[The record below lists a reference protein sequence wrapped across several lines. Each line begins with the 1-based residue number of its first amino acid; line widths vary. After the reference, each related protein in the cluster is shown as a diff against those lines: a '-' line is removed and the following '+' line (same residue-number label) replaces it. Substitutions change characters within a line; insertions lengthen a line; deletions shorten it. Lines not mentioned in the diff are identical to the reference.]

1 MGNAPPSR
9 GAAASLSRGELGAVV
24 AIVLMLRRWA
34 RSSWR
39 GVFAYA
45 RSWRSSC
52 LRTCGHYDGG
62 TGSRHEGASSLWRGW
77 PIRRADLPLPRA
89 GLSIRR
95 AGSPLRKSNLPLR
108 RAGSPL
114 RRGDLPLRRGDLR
127 QECHKSGDNVMKNET
142 GRVYGIF
149 RSVFPAG
156 IPRIACLYSGCF
168 EIRYIIARFAASGH
182 RFCRCRRPC
191 LGLWGRFAHQLLGSL
206 AVGSVCPSVL
216 GSSAFRVGPSIGFGV
231 ARPIGFWVV
240 WLVSPPI
247 ILRDGSARQPLDRS
261 ACRPEHWAVGPIWPL
276 ALGLAGQSALG
287 PAGHQLLGLN
297 PRSRRA
303 LPTTQRLER
312 LIAAAPNMGE
322 SCHPNSG

>member
-9 GAAASLSRGELGAVV
+9 GAAASLSRGEFGAVV

-77 PIRRADLPLPRA
+77 PIRRADLPLP
-89 GLSIRR
+89 
-95 AGSPLRKSNLPLR
+95 

-240 WLVSPPI
+240 WLVS
-247 ILRDGSARQPLDRS
+247 LRDGSARQPLDRS

>member
-89 GLSIRR
+89 GSSIRR

-108 RAGSPL
+108 RA
-114 RRGDLPLRRGDLR
+114 DLR

-216 GSSAFRVGPSIGFGV
+216 GSSAFRVGPSISFGV

-247 ILRDGSARQPLDRS
+247 ILRDGSARQPVDRS

>member
-24 AIVLMLRRWA
+24 ALVLMLRRWA

-89 GLSIRR
+89 
-95 AGSPLRKSNLPLR
+95 
-108 RAGSPL
+108 
-114 RRGDLPLRRGDLR
+114 DLPLRRGGLR
-127 QECHKSGDNVMKNET
+127 PECHKSGDNVMKNET

-216 GSSAFRVGPSIGFGV
+216 GSSAFRVGPSISFGV

-240 WLVSPPI
+240 WLVSPLI

>member
-1 MGNAPPSR
+1 MGNALPSR

-77 PIRRADLPLPRA
+77 PIRRAD
-89 GLSIRR
+89 
-95 AGSPLRKSNLPLR
+95 LPLR

-191 LGLWGRFAHQLLGSL
+191 LGLWGRFVHQLLGSL

-216 GSSAFRVGPSIGFGV
+216 GSSAFRVGPSVSFGA

-240 WLVSPPI
+240 WLVSPLI

>member
-1 MGNAPPSR
+1 MGNALPSR

-24 AIVLMLRRWA
+24 AIVLMLRRWV

-62 TGSRHEGASSLWRGW
+62 TGSRHEGASSSWRGW

-89 GLSIRR
+89 GSSIRR
-95 AGSPLRKSNLPLR
+95 AGSPLRKSN
-108 RAGSPL
+108 
-114 RRGDLPLRRGDLR
+114 LPLRRGDLR

-149 RSVFPAG
+149 RSVLPAG

-216 GSSAFRVGPSIGFGV
+216 GSSAFRVGPSVSFGA

-240 WLVSPPI
+240 WLVSPLI

>member
-77 PIRRADLPLPRA
+77 
-89 GLSIRR
+89 
-95 AGSPLRKSNLPLR
+95 
-108 RAGSPL
+108 PL

-182 RFCRCRRPC
+182 RFCRCRRPSVP
-191 LGLWGRFAHQLLGSL
+191 RSLGSIRPS
-206 AVGSVCPSVL
+206 ASGIVG
-216 GSSAFRVGPSIGFGV
+216 RWIGLPICFGV
-231 ARPIGFWVV
+231 IG
-240 WLVSPPI
+240 L
-247 ILRDGSARQPLDRS
+247 
-261 ACRPEHWAVGPIWPL
+261 
-276 ALGLAGQSALG
+276 
-287 PAGHQLLGLN
+287 
-297 PRSRRA
+297 
-303 LPTTQRLER
+303 
-312 LIAAAPNMGE
+312 
-322 SCHPNSG
+322 

>member
-77 PIRRADLPLPRA
+77 
-89 GLSIRR
+89 
-95 AGSPLRKSNLPLR
+95 
-108 RAGSPL
+108 PL

-240 WLVSPPI
+240 WLVSPLI

-261 ACRPEHWAVGPIWPL
+261 ACRPEHWA
-276 ALGLAGQSALG
+276 
-287 PAGHQLLGLN
+287 
-297 PRSRRA
+297 
-303 LPTTQRLER
+303 
-312 LIAAAPNMGE
+312 
-322 SCHPNSG
+322 

>member
-62 TGSRHEGASSLWRGW
+62 TGSRHEGASSSWRGW
-77 PIRRADLPLPRA
+77 QIRRADLPLPRA
-89 GLSIRR
+89 GSSIRR

-216 GSSAFRVGPSIGFGV
+216 GSSAFRVGPSISFGV

-240 WLVSPPI
+240 WLV

-261 ACRPEHWAVGPIWPL
+261 ACRPEHWA
-276 ALGLAGQSALG
+276 
-287 PAGHQLLGLN
+287 
-297 PRSRRA
+297 
-303 LPTTQRLER
+303 
-312 LIAAAPNMGE
+312 
-322 SCHPNSG
+322 

>member
-77 PIRRADLPLPRA
+77 QIRRADLPLPRA
-89 GLSIRR
+89 GSSI
-95 AGSPLRKSNLPLR
+95 R

-216 GSSAFRVGPSIGFGV
+216 GSSAFRVGPSISFGV
-231 ARPIGFWVV
+231 TRPIGFWVV
-240 WLVSPPI
+240 WLVS
-247 ILRDGSARQPLDRS
+247 LRDGSARQPLDRS

-276 ALGLAGQSALG
+276 ALGLVGQSALG

>member
-9 GAAASLSRGELGAVV
+9 GAAASLSRGELGGVV

-39 GVFAYA
+39 GVFAYT

-77 PIRRADLPLPRA
+77 PIRRAD
-89 GLSIRR
+89 
-95 AGSPLRKSNLPLR
+95 LPLR

-182 RFCRCRRPC
+182 RFCRYRRPC

-240 WLVSPPI
+240 CLVSPLI

>member
-89 GLSIRR
+89 GSSIRR

-127 QECHKSGDNVMKNET
+127 PGCHKSGDNVTKNET

-182 RFCRCRRPC
+182 RFCRYRRPC
-191 LGLWGRFAHQLLGSL
+191 LGLWGRFAHQLLGLL

-216 GSSAFRVGPSIGFGV
+216 GSSAFRVGPSFSFGA

-240 WLVSPPI
+240 WLVS
-247 ILRDGSARQPLDRS
+247 LGDGSARQPLDRS

-322 SCHPNSG
+322 SCHLNSG

>member
-89 GLSIRR
+89 GSSIRR
-95 AGSPLRKSNLPLR
+95 AGSPLRKSN
-108 RAGSPL
+108 
-114 RRGDLPLRRGDLR
+114 LPLRRGDLR

-240 WLVSPPI
+240 CLVSPLI

>member
-95 AGSPLRKSNLPLR
+95 AGSPLRKSN
-108 RAGSPL
+108 
-114 RRGDLPLRRGDLR
+114 LPLRRGDLR

-216 GSSAFRVGPSIGFGV
+216 GSSAFRVGPSISFGV

-240 WLVSPPI
+240 WLVS
-247 ILRDGSARQPLDRS
+247 LRDGSARQPLDRS

>member
-1 MGNAPPSR
+1 MGNALPSR

-24 AIVLMLRRWA
+24 AIVLMLRRWV

-89 GLSIRR
+89 GSSIRR
-95 AGSPLRKSNLPLR
+95 AGSPLPRAGLPLR

-114 RRGDLPLRRGDLR
+114 RRGDLPLRRGGLR

-156 IPRIACLYSGCF
+156 IPRIAYLYSGCF
-168 EIRYIIARFAASGH
+168 EIRYIIARFAASDH

-191 LGLWGRFAHQLLGSL
+191 LGLWGRFARQLLGSL

-240 WLVSPPI
+240 WLV

>member
-77 PIRRADLPLPRA
+77 QIRRAD
-89 GLSIRR
+89 
-95 AGSPLRKSNLPLR
+95 LPLR

-216 GSSAFRVGPSIGFGV
+216 GSSAFRVGPSISFGV
-231 ARPIGFWVV
+231 TRPIGFWVV
-240 WLVSPPI
+240 WLVS
-247 ILRDGSARQPLDRS
+247 LRDGLARQPWDRS

-322 SCHPNSG
+322 SCHLNSG

>member
-77 PIRRADLPLPRA
+77 QIRRA
-89 GLSIRR
+89 
-95 AGSPLRKSNLPLR
+95 
-108 RAGSPL
+108 
-114 RRGDLPLRRGDLR
+114 DLPLRRGDLR

-216 GSSAFRVGPSIGFGV
+216 GSSAFRVGPSISFGV

-240 WLVSPPI
+240 WLVSPLI

>member
-1 MGNAPPSR
+1 MGNALPSR
-9 GAAASLSRGELGAVV
+9 GAAASLSRGELGGVV

-39 GVFAYA
+39 G
-45 RSWRSSC
+45 
-52 LRTCGHYDGG
+52 
-62 TGSRHEGASSLWRGW
+62 W

-89 GLSIRR
+89 GSSIRR

-216 GSSAFRVGPSIGFGV
+216 GSSAFRVGPSISFGV

-240 WLVSPPI
+240 WLVS
-247 ILRDGSARQPLDRS
+247 LRDGSARQPLDRS
-261 ACRPEHWAVGPIWPL
+261 ACRYEHRAVGPIWPL
-276 ALGLAGQSALG
+276 AQGLAGQSALG
-287 PAGHQLLGLN
+287 PAAHQLLGLN

-303 LPTTQRLER
+303 LLTTQRLER

>member
-1 MGNAPPSR
+1 MGNALPSR

-24 AIVLMLRRWA
+24 AIVLMLRRWV

-89 GLSIRR
+89 
-95 AGSPLRKSNLPLR
+95 
-108 RAGSPL
+108 
-114 RRGDLPLRRGDLR
+114 DLPLRRGGLR
-127 QECHKSGDNVMKNET
+127 PECHKSGDNVMKNET

-149 RSVFPAG
+149 RFVFPAG

-182 RFCRCRRPC
+182 RLCRCRRPC

-276 ALGLAGQSALG
+276 ALGLAG
-287 PAGHQLLGLN
+287 
-297 PRSRRA
+297 
-303 LPTTQRLER
+303 
-312 LIAAAPNMGE
+312 
-322 SCHPNSG
+322 

>member
-1 MGNAPPSR
+1 MGNALPSR

-89 GLSIRR
+89 GSSIRR
-95 AGSPLRKSNLPLR
+95 AGSPLRKSN
-108 RAGSPL
+108 
-114 RRGDLPLRRGDLR
+114 LPLRRGDLR

-216 GSSAFRVGPSIGFGV
+216 GSSAFRVGPSISFGV

-240 WLVSPPI
+240 WLVS
-247 ILRDGSARQPLDRS
+247 LRDGSARQPLDRS

>member
-24 AIVLMLRRWA
+24 AIVLLLRRWA

-77 PIRRADLPLPRA
+77 QIRRADLPLPRA
-89 GLSIRR
+89 GSSI
-95 AGSPLRKSNLPLR
+95 R

-240 WLVSPPI
+240 WLVS
-247 ILRDGSARQPLDRS
+247 LRDGSARQPLDRS

>member
-77 PIRRADLPLPRA
+77 QIRRADLPLPRA
-89 GLSIRR
+89 GSSIRR

-182 RFCRCRRPC
+182 RFCRYRRLR

-216 GSSAFRVGPSIGFGV
+216 GY
-231 ARPIGFWVV
+231 RPLEWV
-240 WLVSPPI
+240 
-247 ILRDGSARQPLDRS
+247 
-261 ACRPEHWAVGPIWPL
+261 RP
-276 ALGLAGQSALG
+276 SALG
-287 PAGHQLLGLN
+287 PLGLSAVGSFGWSVLLSSLGADR
-297 PRSRRA
+297 PADRWID
-303 LPTTQRLER
+303 LPAGTSIGR
-312 LIAAAPNMGE
+312 
-322 SCHPNSG
+322 

>member
-62 TGSRHEGASSLWRGW
+62 TGSRHEGASSSWRGW

-89 GLSIRR
+89 GSSIRR
-95 AGSPLRKSNLPLR
+95 AGSPLRKSN
-108 RAGSPL
+108 
-114 RRGDLPLRRGDLR
+114 LPLRRGDLR

-182 RFCRCRRPC
+182 RFCRCRYRVTKSGVGPFPPGSQPRPIC
-191 LGLWGRFAHQLLGSL
+191 YAALLFLSNASSTSL
-206 AVGSVCPSVL
+206 STLSSPP
-216 GSSAFRVGPSIGFGV
+216 GSSGR
-231 ARPIGFWVV
+231 
-240 WLVSPPI
+240 
-247 ILRDGSARQPLDRS
+247 GSRS
-261 ACRPEHWAVGPIWPL
+261 
-276 ALGLAGQSALG
+276 
-287 PAGHQLLGLN
+287 
-297 PRSRRA
+297 
-303 LPTTQRLER
+303 
-312 LIAAAPNMGE
+312 
-322 SCHPNSG
+322 

>member
-62 TGSRHEGASSLWRGW
+62 TGSRHEGASSSWRGW

-89 GLSIRR
+89 GL
-95 AGSPLRKSNLPLR
+95 
-108 RAGSPL
+108 PL

-216 GSSAFRVGPSIGFGV
+216 GSSAFRVGPSISFGV

>member
-1 MGNAPPSR
+1 M
-9 GAAASLSRGELGAVV
+9 SRGELGAVV

-89 GLSIRR
+89 G
-95 AGSPLRKSNLPLR
+95 SPLRKSNLPLR

-149 RSVFPAG
+149 HSVFPAG

-216 GSSAFRVGPSIGFGV
+216 GSSAFRVGPSISFGV

-240 WLVSPPI
+240 WLVS
-247 ILRDGSARQPLDRS
+247 LRDGSARQPLDRS

>member
-89 GLSIRR
+89 GSSIRR
-95 AGSPLRKSNLPLR
+95 AGSPLRKSN
-108 RAGSPL
+108 
-114 RRGDLPLRRGDLR
+114 LPLRRGDLR

-168 EIRYIIARFAASGH
+168 EIRCIIARFAASGH

-216 GSSAFRVGPSIGFGV
+216 GSSAFRVGPSISFGV

-240 WLVSPPI
+240 WLVS
-247 ILRDGSARQPLDRS
+247 LRDGSARQPLDRS

-287 PAGHQLLGLN
+287 PAGHQLLGLRTPAVAGRYP
-297 PRSRRA
+297 PRRGSR
-303 LPTTQRLER
+303 
-312 LIAAAPNMGE
+312 G
-322 SCHPNSG
+322 S

>member
-1 MGNAPPSR
+1 MGNALPSR

-24 AIVLMLRRWA
+24 AIVLMLRRWV

-89 GLSIRR
+89 
-95 AGSPLRKSNLPLR
+95 
-108 RAGSPL
+108 
-114 RRGDLPLRRGDLR
+114 DLPLRRGGLR
-127 QECHKSGDNVMKNET
+127 PECHKSGDNVMKNET

-149 RSVFPAG
+149 RFVFPAG

-182 RFCRCRRPC
+182 RLCRCRRPC

-216 GSSAFRVGPSIGFGV
+216 GSSAFRVGPSISFGV

-276 ALGLAGQSALG
+276 ALGLAG
-287 PAGHQLLGLN
+287 
-297 PRSRRA
+297 
-303 LPTTQRLER
+303 
-312 LIAAAPNMGE
+312 
-322 SCHPNSG
+322 

>member
-77 PIRRADLPLPRA
+77 PIRRA
-89 GLSIRR
+89 
-95 AGSPLRKSNLPLR
+95 
-108 RAGSPL
+108 GSPL

-127 QECHKSGDNVMKNET
+127 EECHKSGDNVTKNET

-168 EIRYIIARFAASGH
+168 EIRYIIARFAASGY
-182 RFCRCRRPC
+182 RFCRYRRLR
-191 LGLWGRFAHQLLGSL
+191 LGLWGRFAN
-206 AVGSVCPSVL
+206 
-216 GSSAFRVGPSIGFGV
+216 
-231 ARPIGFWVV
+231 
-240 WLVSPPI
+240 
-247 ILRDGSARQPLDRS
+247 
-261 ACRPEHWAVGPIWPL
+261 
-276 ALGLAGQSALG
+276 
-287 PAGHQLLGLN
+287 QLLGLN

-322 SCHPNSG
+322 SCHLNSG

>member
-77 PIRRADLPLPRA
+77 QIRRAD
-89 GLSIRR
+89 
-95 AGSPLRKSNLPLR
+95 LPLR

-216 GSSAFRVGPSIGFGV
+216 GSSAFRVGPSISFGV

-240 WLVSPPI
+240 WLVS
-247 ILRDGSARQPLDRS
+247 LRDGSARQPLDRS

-322 SCHPNSG
+322 SCHLNSG

>member
-24 AIVLMLRRWA
+24 AIVLILRRWP

-62 TGSRHEGASSLWRGW
+62 TGSRHEGASSSWRGW
-77 PIRRADLPLPRA
+77 QIRRADLPLPRA
-89 GLSIRR
+89 GSSIRR
-95 AGSPLRKSNLPLR
+95 AGSPLRKSN
-108 RAGSPL
+108 
-114 RRGDLPLRRGDLR
+114 LPLRRGDLR

-216 GSSAFRVGPSIGFGV
+216 GSSAFRVGPSISFGV

-240 WLVSPPI
+240 WLVSPLI

-276 ALGLAGQSALG
+276 ALGLAGQPALG

>member
-1 MGNAPPSR
+1 MGNALPSR

-24 AIVLMLRRWA
+24 AIVLMLRRWV

-89 GLSIRR
+89 GSSIRR
-95 AGSPLRKSNLPLR
+95 AGSPLRKSNLSLR

-182 RFCRCRRPC
+182 RFCPADVRASVFGVDSPISFWDRWP
-191 LGLWGRFAHQLLGSL
+191 LDRFAHLFWGHRPLEWVRPSALGSL
-206 AVGSVCPSVL
+206 GQ
-216 GSSAFRVGPSIGFGV
+216 SAFGSFGLSVRPSSLGTDRPVNRWIDLPAGPSIG
-231 ARPIGFWVV
+231 R
-240 WLVSPPI
+240 
-247 ILRDGSARQPLDRS
+247 
-261 ACRPEHWAVGPIWPL
+261 
-276 ALGLAGQSALG
+276 
-287 PAGHQLLGLN
+287 
-297 PRSRRA
+297 
-303 LPTTQRLER
+303 
-312 LIAAAPNMGE
+312 
-322 SCHPNSG
+322 

>member
-9 GAAASLSRGELGAVV
+9 ETPAGLLRDELGAVA
-24 AIVLMLRRWA
+24 AIVLMLRRWP

-39 GVFAYA
+39 GVFAFA

-52 LRTCGHYDGG
+52 LRSCGRYDRGIGG
-62 TGSRHEGASSLWRGW
+62 RHEGASSSWRGR
-77 PIRRADLPLPRA
+77 P
-89 GLSIRR
+89 IRR
-95 AGSPLRKSNLPLR
+95 AGSPLRKSNLLLR
-108 RAGSPL
+108 KAGSPL
-114 RRGDLPLRRGDLR
+114 PRADLSLRRGGLR
-127 QECHKSGDNVMKNET
+127 PECHKSGDNVTKNET

-149 RSVFPAG
+149 CSVFPAG

-216 GSSAFRVGPSIGFGV
+216 GSSAFRVGPSISFGV
-231 ARPIGFWVV
+231 TRPIGFWVV
-240 WLVSPPI
+240 WLVS
-247 ILRDGSARQPLDRS
+247 LRDGSARQPLDRS

>member
-89 GLSIRR
+89 GSSIRR
-95 AGSPLRKSNLPLR
+95 AGSPLRKSN
-108 RAGSPL
+108 
-114 RRGDLPLRRGDLR
+114 LPLRRGDLR

-216 GSSAFRVGPSIGFGV
+216 GSSAFRVGPSISFGV

-240 WLVSPPI
+240 WLVS
-247 ILRDGSARQPLDRS
+247 LRDGSARQPLDRS

>member
-62 TGSRHEGASSLWRGW
+62 TGSRHEGASSSWRGW

-89 GLSIRR
+89 GSSIRR
-95 AGSPLRKSNLPLR
+95 AGLPLRKSN
-108 RAGSPL
+108 
-114 RRGDLPLRRGDLR
+114 LPLRRGDLR

-216 GSSAFRVGPSIGFGV
+216 GSSAFRVGPSISFGV

-247 ILRDGSARQPLDRS
+247 ILRDGSARQPVDRS
-261 ACRPEHWAVGPIWPL
+261 VCRPEHWAVGPIWPL

>member
-89 GLSIRR
+89 GSSIRR

-156 IPRIACLYSGCF
+156 IPRIAYLYSGCF
-168 EIRYIIARFAASGH
+168 EIRYIIARFAASDH

-191 LGLWGRFAHQLLGSL
+191 LGLWGRFARQLLGSL

-216 GSSAFRVGPSIGFGV
+216 GSSAFRVGPSISFGV

-240 WLVSPPI
+240 WLV

-261 ACRPEHWAVGPIWPL
+261 ACRPEHWA
-276 ALGLAGQSALG
+276 
-287 PAGHQLLGLN
+287 
-297 PRSRRA
+297 
-303 LPTTQRLER
+303 
-312 LIAAAPNMGE
+312 
-322 SCHPNSG
+322 

>member
-89 GLSIRR
+89 GSSIRR
-95 AGSPLRKSNLPLR
+95 AGLPIR

-127 QECHKSGDNVMKNET
+127 PGCHKSGDNVTKNET

-182 RFCRCRRPC
+182 RFCRYRRPC
-191 LGLWGRFAHQLLGSL
+191 LGLWGRFAHQLLGLL

-216 GSSAFRVGPSIGFGV
+216 GSSAFRVGPSFSFGV

-240 WLVSPPI
+240 WLVSPLI

>member
-89 GLSIRR
+89 GSSIRR
-95 AGSPLRKSNLPLR
+95 AGSSLRKSN
-108 RAGSPL
+108 
-114 RRGDLPLRRGDLR
+114 LPLRRGDLR

-216 GSSAFRVGPSIGFGV
+216 GSSAFRVGPSISFGV
-231 ARPIGFWVV
+231 ARPVGCWVV
-240 WLVSPPI
+240 WLVSPLI

>member
-77 PIRRADLPLPRA
+77 QIRRADLPLPRA
-89 GLSIRR
+89 GSSI
-95 AGSPLRKSNLPLR
+95 R

-127 QECHKSGDNVMKNET
+127 QECHKSGDSVMKNET

-216 GSSAFRVGPSIGFGV
+216 GSSAFRVGPSVSFGA
-231 ARPIGFWVV
+231 ARPVGCWVV
-240 WLVSPPI
+240 WLVGPPI
-247 ILRDGSARQPLDRS
+247 ILRGRSAR
-261 ACRPEHWAVGPIWPL
+261 
-276 ALGLAGQSALG
+276 
-287 PAGHQLLGLN
+287 
-297 PRSRRA
+297 
-303 LPTTQRLER
+303 
-312 LIAAAPNMGE
+312 
-322 SCHPNSG
+322 

>member
-62 TGSRHEGASSLWRGW
+62 TGSRHEGASSSWRGW

-89 GLSIRR
+89 GSSIRR
-95 AGSPLRKSNLPLR
+95 AGSPLRKSN
-108 RAGSPL
+108 
-114 RRGDLPLRRGDLR
+114 LPLRRGDLR

-216 GSSAFRVGPSIGFGV
+216 GSSAFRVGPSISFGV

-240 WLVSPPI
+240 WLVSPLI